1 MNIELKNKIL
11 YLNNYKLRCS
21 IGKRGITAN
30 KKEGDEKTPR
40 GIFDLKTIFYRRDRI
55 SKLKSSL
62 KKTII
67 KKNMGWCDDPNSSK
81 YNQLITKPF
90 KFSHESLYKVN
101 NTYDIILVLNYNM
114 NPIKNKKG
122 SAIFIHIA
130 KKNYSKTEGCV
141 AINKKTL
148 LKIIKEIKINTKVKI
163 SDQK

>member
-67 KKNMGWCDDPNSSK
+67 KKNMGWCDDPSSK
-81 YNQLITKPF
+81 FYNKLIKFPFRKRAEKIWLKEDIYDVFIVISYNIKP
-90 KFSHESLYKVN
+90 
-101 NTYDIILVLNYNM
+101 IL
-114 NPIKNKKG
+114 KNKG
-122 SAIFIHIA
+122 SAIFLHLA
-130 KKNYSKTEGCV
+130 KKNYLATKGCIAISKKDMLFL
-141 AINKKTL
+141 IRKIKKKTKL
-148 LKIIKEIKINTKVKI
+148 IIR
-163 SDQK
+163 

>member
-67 KKNMGWCDDPNSSK
+67 KKNMGWCDDPSSK
-81 YNQLITKPF
+81 FYNKLIKFPFRKSAEKIWLKEDIYDVFIVISYNIKP
-90 KFSHESLYKVN
+90 
-101 NTYDIILVLNYNM
+101 IL
-114 NPIKNKKG
+114 KNKG
-122 SAIFIHIA
+122 SAIFLHIA
-130 KKNYSKTEGCV
+130 KKNYLATKGCIAISKKDMLFL
-141 AINKKTL
+141 IRKIKKKTKL
-148 LKIIKEIKINTKVKI
+148 IIR
-163 SDQK
+163 